1 MKDLELS
8 SPTDPKEETFTEL
21 DPAEL
26 SERPGFAEAVRVG
39 LAEREQT
46 HNLLAA
52 LRLAAG
58 VTQEE
63 AAAAWGRA
71 QPHVSRL
78 ERLDLRVAQ
87 VNTIAS
93 YITALG
99 GTLHLTIALRGARFD
114 IPVTPDND
122 EDHDQTAA

>member
-1 MKDLELS
+1 MSNLEFSTTTASGDRFEEIDPRRLS
-8 SPTDPKEETFTEL
+8 D
-21 DPAEL
+21 A
-26 SERPGFAEAVRVG
+26 PGFADAVEAG
-39 LAEREQT
+39 LADRQRT

-58 VTQEE
+58 ITQDE

-93 YITALG
+93 YVNALG
-99 GTLHLTIALRGARFD
+99 GSLHLTIELRGARFD
-114 IPVTPDND
+114 VPIAP
-122 EDHDQTAA
+122 HTATDPAA

>member
-1 MKDLELS
+1 MTDLEFS
-8 SPTDPKEETFTEL
+8 FAVTDESETFHEV
-21 DPAEL
+21 DPRHFFED
-26 SERPGFAEAVRVG
+26 EGFAAAVEAG
-39 LAEREQT
+39 LAERERT

-58 VTQEE
+58 ITQDE

-93 YITALG
+93 YVTALG
-99 GTLHLTIALRGARFD
+99 GSLHLTIELRGARFD
-114 IPVTPDND
+114 LPITAEN
-122 EDHDQTAA
+122 EDLDPAA

>member
-1 MKDLELS
+1 MSNLEFSTTTASDTFEEIDPRRLS
-8 SPTDPKEETFTEL
+8 D
-21 DPAEL
+21 A
-26 SERPGFAEAVRVG
+26 PGFADAVEAG
-39 LAEREQT
+39 LADRQRT

-58 VTQEE
+58 ITQDE

-78 ERLDLRVAQ
+78 ERLDLRVTQ

-93 YITALG
+93 YVNALG
-99 GTLHLTIALRGARFD
+99 GSLHLTIELRGARFD
-114 IPVTPDND
+114 VPIAPDATID
-122 EDHDQTAA
+122 PAA

>member
-1 MKDLELS
+1 MSELEFS
-8 SPTDPKEETFTEL
+8 TISPQGESF
-21 DPAEL
+21 
-26 SERPGFAEAVRVG
+26 EAVDPRSLGETSGFSEAVEEG
-39 LAEREQT
+39 LAERERT

-58 VTQEE
+58 ITQEE

-93 YITALG
+93 YVAALG
-99 GTLHLTIALRGARFD
+99 GSLHLTIELGGARFD
-114 IPVTPDND
+114 VPIAADDND
-122 EDHDQTAA
+122 AVDPAA

>member
-1 MKDLELS
+1 MSNLEFSTTTASGDTFEEIDPRRLS
-8 SPTDPKEETFTEL
+8 D
-21 DPAEL
+21 A
-26 SERPGFAEAVRVG
+26 PGFSDAVEAG
-39 LAEREQT
+39 LADRQRT

-58 VTQEE
+58 ITQDE

-93 YITALG
+93 YVNALG
-99 GTLHLTIALRGARFD
+99 GSLHLTIELRGARFD
-114 IPVTPDND
+114 VPIAPD
-122 EDHDQTAA
+122 AAIDPAA

>member
-1 MKDLELS
+1 MSDLEFSATTAHGEVFDEIDPRHLS
-8 SPTDPKEETFTEL
+8 RS
-21 DPAEL
+21 A
-26 SERPGFAEAVRVG
+26 GFADSVEAG
-39 LAEREQT
+39 LADRQQT

-58 VTQEE
+58 ITQEE

-78 ERLDLRVAQ
+78 ERLDLRVSQ

-93 YITALG
+93 YVAALG
-99 GTLHLTIALRGARFD
+99 GTLHLAIELRGARFD
-114 IPVTPDND
+114 VPIAPDTD
-122 EDHDQTAA
+122 TIDPAA